1 MPCAFRID
9 VAHFLWENIAMP
21 TAGYRD
27 ACSPSKV
34 TQNHRG
40 EARTFQLTGG
50 FWNIFWCLHPGRWTW
65 NLRIRAPWKR
75 KIISQTIIFRFYV
88 NLRRCGRG
96 NLVAQFR
103 PSQKS
108 FMLFEMPWRFRFLRK
123 WLWIPNKT
131 RKSTQK
137 ITQEKGST
145 PLNQQ
150 LNSTLLIF
158 LKNRRLGFL
167 FWWAFWLLCVFF
179 CGGWHFKNIKQVTC
193 LVSFSIRFPASRFQL
208 GGKHEPWRAGVWPW
222 TT

>member
-1 MPCAFRID
+1 MR
-9 VAHFLWENIAMP
+9 
-21 TAGYRD
+21 
-27 ACSPSKV
+27 
-34 TQNHRG
+34 
-40 EARTFQLTGG
+40 G
-50 FWNIFWCLHPGRWTW
+50 FWNIFWCLHPGRFTW

-88 NLRRCGRG
+88 NLRRCRRG

-108 FMLFEMPWRFRFLRK
+108 FMLFEMPWRFRFLGKCAAK

-167 FWWAFWLLCVFF
+167 FWWAFWLLCFF
-179 CGGWHFKNIKQVTC
+179 FVGGGTSKTSNKWHALWASPSGFQRADSN
-193 LVSFSIRFPASRFQL
+193 LVANMSLDMQGF
-208 GGKHEPWRAGVWPW
+208 GHELRSTWCVSLKETR
-222 TT
+222 TS